1 MFIAF
6 SLYPENG
13 ITLPHWVVVASAFML
28 GLALICTLVR
38 FFIGPRTADRIV
50 VFDLMAGLAL
60 AALLLTGIA
69 SGSEFYLQAV
79 LGFSLVLFLGT
90 VALSKYL
97 DRSGGPDGHE

>member
-6 SLYPENG
+6 SLYPESG
-13 ITLPHWVVVASAFML
+13 IAIPHWVVVCASLML
-28 GLALICTLVR
+28 GLALIFTLIR
-38 FFIGPRTADRIV
+38 FYIGPSTPDRIV

-97 DRSGGPDGHE
+97 DQSGGPDGRE